1 MKRMSTKHMINI
13 FLNEPLNYERM
24 LEIPTEELEFLKDEC
39 DSVMKDLKIEIIKEF
54 ESIKNVLDKMRELKL
69 QLKKLKERREIYKT
83 FISIDKNQ
91 SILSD
96 SSINSNNLEIKH
108 ISLSQL
114 FKDIEDDKLIDEPV
128 SNPMFKTNKQPSLSK
143 IVIPEIKTKSIPK
156 ASASAVLKKSNP
168 IAQTKSKITPP
179 GSGLVTPKIYS
190 SSKKL

>member
-1 MKRMSTKHMINI
+1 MNKMSQRSMINI

-24 LEIPTEELEFLKDEC
+24 LEIPTEELEFLKNEC
-39 DSVMKDLKIEIIKEF
+39 DTVMKDIKTEIIKEY
-54 ESIKNVLDKMRELKL
+54 ESIKNVLERMRELKL

-96 SSINSNNLEIKH
+96 SSINSSNIEIKN

-128 SNPMFKTNKQPSLSK
+128 SNPIFKKSSVSK
-143 IVIPEIKTKSIPK
+143 PVSAVISKVVIPESNVKTKQI
-156 ASASAVLKKSNP
+156 VKKTISR
-168 IAQTKSKITPP
+168 
-179 GSGLVTPKIYS
+179 LVTPKIY
-190 SSKKL
+190 KK